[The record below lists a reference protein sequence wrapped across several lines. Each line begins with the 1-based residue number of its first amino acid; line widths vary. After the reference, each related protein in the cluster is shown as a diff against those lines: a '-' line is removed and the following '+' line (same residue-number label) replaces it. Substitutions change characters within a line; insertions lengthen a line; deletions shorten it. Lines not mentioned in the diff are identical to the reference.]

1 MDASGASSPLS
12 AADLDLTNETV
23 AFGYLAA
30 ILDDSELQ
38 VKDNGFSKAF
48 WYGIVAVI
56 GIATLFNVIQRVTL
70 MSRSILF
77 RTLLA
82 FLVLMTLSDSA
93 PPLPTDLSAPMVQVK
108 SPGSSRPAL
117 LFFEYS
123 HIPSFHR
130 PTISP

>member
-23 AFGYLAA
+23 ALGYLAA

-38 VKDNGFSKAF
+38 VKDNEFSKAF

-70 MSRSILF
+70 MLRSVLF
-77 RTLLA
+77 QTLLA
-82 FLVLMTLSDSA
+82 CLLLITLSDSA
-93 PPLPTDLSAPMVQVK
+93 PPLPTDLSVPTVQIK

-117 LFFEYS
+117 LSSEYS

-130 PTISP
+130 ATMSP